1 MAKTKILSERILQ
14 NFVLRWLGKEGYS
27 IPIEEAFFGEH
38 GVDIRRKHWRYD
50 RYWLVECKD
59 DPDPAKVKNPGSR
72 RENSFRTALGQIVTR
87 MRFKGR
93 Q

>member
-50 RYWLVECKD
+50 RYWLVECKG

-72 RENSFRTALGQIVTR
+72 RENSFRTALG
-87 MRFKGR
+87 
-93 Q
+93 